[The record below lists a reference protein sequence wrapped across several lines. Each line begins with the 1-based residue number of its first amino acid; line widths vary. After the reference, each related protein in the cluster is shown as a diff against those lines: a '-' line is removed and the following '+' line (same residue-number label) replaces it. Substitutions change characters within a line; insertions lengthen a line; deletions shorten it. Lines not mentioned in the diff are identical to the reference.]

1 MYKIKKLFLVIFLHK
16 YIIVNIF
23 STGVCKYL
31 NFHSGVSLKDID
43 AIKQTCCVL
52 HKLCNNFIQTPNIHD
67 NQSVSMFHRNCVGAV

>member
-16 YIIVNIF
+16 YIIINIF

-43 AIKQTCCVL
+43 AIKQTCC
-52 HKLCNNFIQTPNIHD
+52 FQFYSDT
-67 NQSVSMFHRNCVGAV
+67 